1 MMQFAIKNTPIVII
15 VILAI
20 MLTLEVVHQV
30 VLTILIVMA
39 HKFVMDITCVLM
51 KGRQKF

>member
-39 HKFVMDITCVLM
+39 HVCNGYHMCTDE
-51 KGRQKF
+51 